1 MGQGGDWRRSV
12 EHDKEMAG
20 LLQATVLLRYVP
32 VREPATTAHRTSR
45 LAGLSAIVALL
56 HALEDV
62 QVGHPQ
68 RSNTK
73 HDLCGSIRA
82 VRDDTTVVDPS
93 SSCSGPVI
101 CVANI

>member
-45 LAGLSAIVALL
+45 LAGLGAIVALL
-56 HALEDV
+56 HTLEDV
-62 QVGHPQ
+62 QVWPLAVHATLAPTVCTPQHP
-68 RSNTK
+68 K
-73 HDLCGSIRA
+73 A
-82 VRDDTTVVDPS
+82 VLTLSLHPTF
-93 SSCSGPVI
+93 
-101 CVANI
+101 